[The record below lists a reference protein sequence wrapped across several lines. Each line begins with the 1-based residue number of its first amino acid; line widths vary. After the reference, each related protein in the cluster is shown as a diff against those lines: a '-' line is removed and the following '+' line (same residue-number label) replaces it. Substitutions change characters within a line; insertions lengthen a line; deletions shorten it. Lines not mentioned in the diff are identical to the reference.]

1 MEKFNINNLTVEEKQ
16 KMVNIIQMLKSR
28 KEFVVETSVLTE
40 QIAFI
45 RHFGEG
51 KMRFYSEEF
60 YTSNPRRTKAIYFK
74 VREGYVK
81 KYRFDQ
87 KKYERAEASLTNL
100 LNKAR
105 IQQHVNA

>member
-1 MEKFNINNLTVEEKQ
+1 MDKFNMDKLTADEKQ
-16 KMVNIIQMLKSR
+16 KMVNILKMLKSR
-28 KEFVVETSVLTE
+28 KDFVPETAVLSE

-60 YTSNPRRTKAIYFK
+60 YTADPRRTKAIYFK

-87 KKYERAEASLTNL
+87 KKFARAEASLVNL
-100 LNKAR
+100 LDKAR
-105 IQQHVNA
+105 VLENVTV